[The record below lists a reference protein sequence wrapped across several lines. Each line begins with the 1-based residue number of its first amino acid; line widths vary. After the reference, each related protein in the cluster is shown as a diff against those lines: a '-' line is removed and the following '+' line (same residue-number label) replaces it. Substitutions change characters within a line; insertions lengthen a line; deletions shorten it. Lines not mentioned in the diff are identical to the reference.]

1 MRPSVLIVS
10 LSVLFGLAGCGSG
23 GLDDVKDWMKGV
35 REQTKVAVPKLSEPK
50 KFSPFTYAVK
60 DSPDPFNA
68 SKLAVALAKQRAS
81 SGNSSI
87 KPPDLERRREPL
99 EYFPLDTIKMVGT
112 LQKAGVNHA
121 LLQVDRTVYQ
131 AKVGN
136 YVGQN
141 FGMITNVTEGNVDI
155 KEIVQDASGE
165 WVERQSKLELQ
176 EAIQQG
182 AGKK

>member
-1 MRPSVLIVS
+1 MMHMRPSVLIVS

-81 SGNSSI
+81 SGSSSI

-112 LQKAGVNHA
+112 LQKSRCQSCFTAG
-121 LLQVDRTVYQ
+121 R
-131 AKVGN
+131 
-136 YVGQN
+136 QN
-141 FGMITNVTEGNVDI
+141 RL
-155 KEIVQDASGE
+155 SS
-165 WVERQSKLELQ
+165 QSRKLRRS
-176 EAIQQG
+176 
-182 AGKK
+182 KFRHDH